1 MVENLIL
8 SLDMNILQELLPQEI
23 MNESNENL
31 VAYSDYILTLYVLWP
46 SADKKSLGVNAIQPC
61 GQYIHTLSQ

>member
-1 MVENLIL
+1 MIENLIL

-46 SADKKSLGVNAIQPC
+46 SADK
-61 GQYIHTLSQ
+61 